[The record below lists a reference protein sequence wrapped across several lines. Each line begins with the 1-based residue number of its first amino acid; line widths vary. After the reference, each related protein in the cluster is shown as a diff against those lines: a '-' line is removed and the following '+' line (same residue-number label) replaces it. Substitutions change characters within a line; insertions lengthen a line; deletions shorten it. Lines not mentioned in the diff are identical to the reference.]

1 LKERNRVKQPGV
13 FLTAD
18 WRNLLMFNY
27 AVDPGLLQR
36 FVPEGTTLDAFE
48 GRTYVSLVGF
58 EFNRTRVAGVAI
70 PFHGSFEEVNLRFYV
85 RRSERRGVVFIRELV
100 PKFAVAAIARIAFG
114 ENYSRVPMSHS
125 IQVQPDTGDVE
136 AEYGWGSGPGRC
148 SMRMEADK
156 TSFLP
161 ADDSLGQFITE
172 HYWGYAAQ
180 SDGGCL
186 EYEVQHP
193 RWLVREAKSAR
204 FSGDAAGYYG
214 AEFGKLLTLPP
225 DSAFM
230 AEGSPVT
237 VFKGV
242 RVQ

>member
-1 LKERNRVKQPGV
+1 LKEQNRVKQPGV

-27 AVDPGLLQR
+27 AVAPGLLER
-36 FVPEGTTLDAFE
+36 FVLRGTTLDAFE

-70 PFHGSFEEVNLRFYV
+70 PFHSSFEEVNLRFYV
-85 RRSERRGVVFIRELV
+85 KRSTKRGVVFIRELV

-125 IQVQPDTGDVE
+125 IRVQPDSGGVE
-136 AEYGWGSGPGRC
+136 AEYCWGSGPGRC
-148 SMRMEADK
+148 SMRIETEK

-193 RWLVREAKSAR
+193 RWLVREAKTAR
-204 FSGDAAGYYG
+204 FSGDAAQYYG
-214 AEFGKLLTLPP
+214 AEFGELLKLPP

>member
-1 LKERNRVKQPGV
+1 MKQPGV

-27 AVDPGLLQR
+27 AVDPGLLRR
-36 FVPEGTTLDAFE
+36 FVPRGTELDAFE
-48 GRTYVSLVGF
+48 GRTYFSLVGF

-70 PFHGSFEEVNLRFYV
+70 PFHRSFEEVNLRFYV
-85 RRSERRGVVFIRELV
+85 RRSGRRGVVFIRELV

-125 IQVQPDTGDVE
+125 IHYPPETDFVE
-136 AEYGWGSGPGRC
+136 AEYCWGSGPGRC
-148 SMRMEADK
+148 SMRIEAEK
-156 TSFLP
+156 ASFLP
-161 ADDSLGQFITE
+161 PDDSLSQFITE

-180 SDGGCL
+180 SDGACL

-193 RWLVREAKSAR
+193 RWLVREAKTAR
-204 FSGDAAGYYG
+204 FSGDAARYYG
-214 AEFGKLLTLPP
+214 TEFGGLFTLPP
-225 DSAFM
+225 DSAFL

-237 VFKGV
+237 VFRGS

>member
-1 LKERNRVKQPGV
+1 MKQPGV

-36 FVPEGTTLDAFE
+36 FVPRGTTLDAFE

-70 PFHGSFEEVNLRFYV
+70 PFHSSFEEVNLRFYV
-85 RRSERRGVVFIRELV
+85 KRLGKRGVVFIRELV

-125 IQVQPDTGDVE
+125 NQVRPDTGDVE
-136 AEYGWGSGPGRC
+136 AEYCWGTGPGRC
-148 SMRMEADK
+148 SMQIEAEK
-156 TSFLP
+156 RSFLP

-172 HYWGYAAQ
+172 HYWGYAA
-180 SDGGCL
+180 
-186 EYEVQHP
+186 P
-193 RWLVREAKSAR
+193 IRRWL
-204 FSGDAAGYYG
+204 
-214 AEFGKLLTLPP
+214 P
-225 DSAFM
+225 
-230 AEGSPVT
+230 
-237 VFKGV
+237 
-242 RVQ
+242 